1 MILLSIFR
9 HAAGPGDPV
18 LLDWIKHKIDSV
30 LGLGPEVIV
39 IGLGIVVIAMPI
51 AIMAVYLTQRANQG
65 GQQ

>member
-1 MILLSIFR
+1 MTLLSIFR

-30 LGLGPEVIV
+30 LGLGPEAIA
-39 IGLGIVVIAMPI
+39 IGLGIVVIAMPV
-51 AIMAVYLTQRANQG
+51 AIMAVYLTQRTNQG

>member
-1 MILLSIFR
+1 LILLSIFR

-39 IGLGIVVIAMPI
+39 IGLGLVVIAMPV
-51 AIMAVYLTQRANQG
+51 AIMAVYLTQRTSQG
-65 GQQ
+65 EQE